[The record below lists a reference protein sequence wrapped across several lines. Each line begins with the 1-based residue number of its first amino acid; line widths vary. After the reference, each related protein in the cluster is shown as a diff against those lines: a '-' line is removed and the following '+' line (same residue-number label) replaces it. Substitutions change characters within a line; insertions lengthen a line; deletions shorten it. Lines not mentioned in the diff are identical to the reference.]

1 MNMVYK
7 AIITAAGLGTRLLPI
22 TKEMPKEMLPL
33 FDTFSEKSI
42 SLKPVVQII
51 FELLYTTGFRDFCFV
66 VGRGKR
72 ILEDY
77 FTPDFNFIELLR
89 KKHIVNRARELL
101 NFYQMVKDSRIFF
114 VNQPEPIGFGDA
126 VLRAEAFIGTDSFLL
141 HTGDNIILG
150 EKGGYVNRLLK
161 TFNDYQADAVILAEE
176 IEFPRSYGVIVSK
189 TLDTRSSILKVL
201 DIVEKPAKPPSNIAV
216 VAVYVFKP
224 KIFEYIKRVKLD
236 ERGEIQLTDAIKML
250 IDDGGDV
257 YAIKLKTNEKRLD
270 IGTTRSYWKAL
281 YESYQWS
288 LRRASRSSIK

>member
-1 MNMVYK
+1 VNK

-101 NFYQMVKDSRIFF
+101 SFYQMVKDSRIFF

-126 VLRAEAFIGTDSFLL
+126 VLRAETFIGTDSFLL